1 MKIFALNNEQYG
13 ATKVGKPS
21 MNGGIATTAWTDVE
35 CFGIMPIVVTPA
47 NAMFYQQV
55 LSSVTR
61 TVELSDEAIE
71 YKSPYIE
78 KYSILS
84 VEKQFDG

>member
-1 MKIFALNNEQYG
+1 
-13 ATKVGKPS
+13 

-35 CFGIMPIVVTPA
+35 CLGIMPVVVTPA

-55 LSSVTR
+55 LSSETR

-78 KYSILS
+78 KYGILS
-84 VEKQFDG
+84 VEKEFDG